1 MYVENVMKTWNFG
14 IIGAGLIADFH
25 ARAIADIPNAKLL
38 ACCDIV
44 SARAEELSNKHG
56 CQAFGSY
63 EDMLKSE
70 EGPRGAG
77 TQIDIVTIATPS
89 GFHME
94 PAIATAQAGKH
105 IICEKPLDITLER
118 IDAMIDAHE
127 KSGTRLG
134 GIFPYRFN
142 DSQAVLREAINSG
155 RFGVISYAAIFV
167 PWWRTDEYYKDSWHG
182 TWKLDG
188 GGALMNQSIHMVD
201 MLCDVMPPIES
212 LQAFVGTL
220 GHPQIE
226 AEDTAVAVLR
236 FTNGALGMIYGTT
249 ASYPGQ
255 FRRFEIT
262 GTKGTVIQ
270 VENSFTV
277 WQFADEKPEDEQIR
291 KQFGEIEGG
300 GGVSDPAAITH
311 DNHTRNFKAFI
322 DALESGTPP
331 LRQGRGWISGA
342 EARKA
347 VEVILAIYKSAREQ
361 KPVKLN

>member
-1 MYVENVMKTWNFG
+1 MKTWNFG

-25 ARAIADIPNAKLL
+25 ARAIAEIPNANLL
-38 ACCDIV
+38 AVCDTIPAK
-44 SARAEELSNKHG
+44 ARKLADKFG
-56 CQAFGSY
+56 VKAFDSY
-63 EDMLKSE
+63 HEMLKLK
-70 EGPRGAG
+70 
-77 TQIDIVTIATPS
+77 QIDIVTIATPS
-89 GFHME
+89 GLHKE
-94 PAIATAQAGKH
+94 PTVAAAKAGKH
-105 IICEKPLDITLER
+105 VICEKPLDITLKR
-118 IDAMIDAHE
+118 IDDMIKAHE
-127 KSGTRLG
+127 KSGTHLG

-142 DSQAVLREAINSG
+142 DAMVPLREAINSG
-155 RFGVISYAAIFV
+155 RFGTITYAGVYV

-212 LQAFVGTL
+212 VQAFVGTL

-226 AEDTAVAVLR
+226 AEDTAVAILR
-236 FTNGALGMIYGTT
+236 YANGALGIIYGTT

-277 WQFADEKPEDEQIR
+277 WQFADERPEDENIR
-291 KQFGEIEGG
+291 KRFGKIAGG
-300 GGVSDPAAITH
+300 GGVADPAAITH
-311 DNHTRNFKAFI
+311 ENHRRNFKAFI
-322 DALESGTPP
+322 DSLESGTPLP
-331 LRQGRGWISGA
+331 TTCRGKKGGWISGR

-361 KPVKLN
+361 KPIKLTR